1 MKTILVIALA
11 LGIFTSCT
19 DNQMARAWGGKQ
31 TITIEKGQK
40 VVQAS
45 WKDGDLWIL
54 TRPMTESD
62 VAETWTYSEKS
73 NMGIMEGQIKFVESK

>member
-1 MKTILVIALA
+1 MKHILIIALA

-19 DNQMARAWGGKQ
+19 ENDMARNWGGSQ
-31 TITIEKGQK
+31 TIHIVKGQK

-54 TRPMTESD
+54 TRPMIESD
-62 VAETWTYSEKS
+62 TATTWTYSEKS
-73 NMGIMEGQIKFVESK
+73 DMGMMEGEIKFVESK